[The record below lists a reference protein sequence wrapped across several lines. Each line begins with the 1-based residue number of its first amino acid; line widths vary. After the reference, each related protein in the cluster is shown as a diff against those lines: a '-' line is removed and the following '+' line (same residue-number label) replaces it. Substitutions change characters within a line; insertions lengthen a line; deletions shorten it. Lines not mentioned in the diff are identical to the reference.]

1 LCEISWLAENFLNSS
16 GIHGNQE
23 DQYHC
28 NWGRFWDFGG
38 RFGNRF
44 KWEFLSENYDLLRL
58 CGIVVGGVGW
68 GGAWMATEIVQ
79 ILADSIL
86 LYNGAGGV

>member
-1 LCEISWLAENFLNSS
+1 MKIMIYL
-16 GIHGNQE
+16 
-23 DQYHC
+23 
-28 NWGRFWDFGG
+28 DF
-38 RFGNRF
+38 
-44 KWEFLSENYDLLRL
+44 
-58 CGIVVGGVGW
+58 VGLYLGGW